1 MLLDAETGGVK
12 LRVDEPAAAARFS
25 LKPIK
30 KIQSMKTGR
39 TCAAE
44 TEQGHEGFKKIII

>member
-12 LRVDEPAAAARFS
+12 LRVDEPAAARFS

-30 KIQSMKTGR
+30 KYNPGR
-39 TCAAE
+39 QAE
-44 TEQGHEGFKKIII
+44 HVLQRLNKATRDLKK